1 MVKCIMSKNVICYLS
16 EIGHKNFYYPT
27 KTKVVIEKNTKYEIL
42 PWISTDKKL
51 QAIKVKNSSILHITT
66 LSKLQQSGESVLW
79 IKKNK
84 LPLSSVG

>member
-1 MVKCIMSKNVICYLS
+1 MVSKKMNENVFCYLS

-27 KTKVVIEKNTKYEIL
+27 KVKVIIEKDTDYEVI

-51 QAIKVKNSSILHITT
+51 QAIKVKNKNIVYLKPLPDHGQTGDSIL
-66 LSKLQQSGESVLW
+66 W
-79 IKKNK
+79 IEKDK

>member
-1 MVKCIMSKNVICYLS
+1 MVSKKMNKNVFCYLS

-27 KTKVVIEKNTKYEIL
+27 KIKVIIEKDTDYDVI

-51 QAIKVKNSSILHITT
+51 QAIKVKNKNIVYLKPLPDHGQTGNSIL
-66 LSKLQQSGESVLW
+66 W
-79 IKKNK
+79 IEKDK